1 MSRELDGG
9 REPRQGPD
17 RGKAG
22 KSADPLRFEEGREES
37 PLEPQ
42 APTRGARGGKQAE
55 PLRFGPEREPEPGAP
70 RQRRPDW
77 KKASARKVRETTA
90 PAEPERRE
98 EAAPQGDGHQSAPQA
113 GAAPENTG
121 RPDPLE
127 GRADR
132 FPSDRAAEPVPPAE
146 HGEPPDDPREAP
158 APRGPE
164 RASLREGPAARLRF
178 EDEDAAPGSQPGK
191 AAPKG
196 PRPAGRGPGYSQDAP
211 ADAPPEAPMG
221 QSVPRDGGGKFR
233 TESNSEQVNRAKFRM
248 EKREAKLG
256 RARDKLAKQKPPK
269 PKGPVR
275 KIAGAAGWTAH
286 GFVHSK
292 IYENEHENVG
302 IEGAHRS
309 ELAAEAGGRKLYR
322 FARRKIREH
331 PAKAVRRAQSRL
343 TKATAN
349 YHLHRA
355 AQEQPKLAMNAWK
368 RFLYKRKLK
377 QQYRKRA
384 KEAAKYG
391 AAAARKTA
399 VTTEKLAARTVG
411 FVKRHP
417 VGVLLALAC
426 LLIVFLFQSCTSALA
441 PLGSGAGGGIGAT
454 TYAAKD
460 ADILAAE
467 AAYCDLEAEL
477 QTYLDSYTATH
488 SYDEYHFD
496 LDEIEHDPYV
506 LISILSALHEGEWT
520 LADVEGTLADLFDRQ
535 YILTEEVV
543 VETRYRTESRTDS
556 DGNSYTVQVPY
567 DYYICYVTLEN
578 FNLSHLPVYMMGEEQ
593 MARYALY
600 MASLGNRPDL
610 FPGSGY
616 VDKYTQPVDRYE
628 VPTEYLSDEQFA
640 ALLTEAEKYV
650 GYPYVWGGSSPATS
664 FDCSGYLS
672 WVLNQCGWN
681 VGRLGATG
689 LYNYCT
695 PTSNPKPGDLVFF
708 VGTYDTT
715 GISHCGLYL
724 GDGMMLHA
732 GDPIGYANLNTSY
745 WQSHL
750 YAYGRLP

>member
-1 MSRELDGG
+1 MSRERDGG
-9 REPRQGPD
+9 REPRHDPASRLMND
-17 RGKAG
+17 RE
-22 KSADPLRFEEGREES
+22 LES

-42 APTRGARGGKQAE
+42 AQTKGARGGKQAE
-55 PLRFGPEREPEPGAP
+55 PLRFGPEREPEPGTP
-70 RQRRPDW
+70 KHRRPDW
-77 KKASARKVRETTA
+77 KKASARKVREAT
-90 PAEPERRE
+90 AEPERRE
-98 EAAPQGDGHQSAPQA
+98 DIPPDQGQP
-113 GAAPENTG
+113 APESVPGTVG
-121 RPDPLE
+121 RPDPME
-127 GRADR
+127 GRADL
-132 FPSDRAAEPVPPAE
+132 FPPGRAAEAVVQ
-146 HGEPPDDPREAP
+146 DNPREAP

-164 RASLREGPAARLRF
+164 HIEPHQGPAARLRF
-178 EDEDAAPGSQPGK
+178 EGETPVDDPG
-191 AAPKG
+191 ADAPKG
-196 PRPAGRGPGYSQDAP
+196 SRPTGRGAAHSPGTGGAVPEGAP
-211 ADAPPEAPMG
+211 LG
-221 QSVPRDGGGKFR
+221 QSVPRDGGGKLR
-233 TESNSEQVNRAKFRM
+233 MESTSEQVSRSKFRM
-248 EKREAKLG
+248 EQREAKLG
-256 RARDKLAKQKPPK
+256 KARGKLAKQKPPK
-269 PKGPVR
+269 KKGLLH
-275 KIAGAAGWTAH
+275 KAAGAAGWTAH
-286 GFVHSK
+286 GFVHGK

-331 PAKAVRRAQSRL
+331 PAKAVRRAQSRF

-355 AQEQPKLAMNAWK
+355 AQEHPELAMNTWK
-368 RFLYKRKLK
+368 RFLYKRRLK

-391 AAAARKTA
+391 AAAKKTA
-399 VTTEKLAARTVG
+399 VTTEKLAAQTAGV
-411 FVKRHP
+411 VKRHP
-417 VGVLLALAC
+417 VGVLLVLSC
-426 LLIVFLFQSCTSALA
+426 LLIVVLFQSCVSSLA

-454 TYAAKD
+454 TYAARD
-460 ADILAAE
+460 EDILAAE

-477 QTYLDSYTATH
+477 QAYLDNYTTTH
-488 SYDEYHFD
+488 NYDEYHFD

-506 LISILSALHEGEWT
+506 LISILSVLHEGEWT
-520 LADVEGTLADLFDRQ
+520 LADVEDTLADLFDRQ
-535 YILTEEVV
+535 YILTERVV
-543 VETRYRTESRTDS
+543 METRYDS
-556 DGNSYTVQVPY
+556 DGEPYTW
-567 DYYICYVTLEN
+567 YICYVTLEN

-600 MASLGNRPDL
+600 MACLGNRPDL

-616 VDKYTQPVDRYE
+616 VDKYTQPADRYE
-628 VPTEYLSDEQFA
+628 VPAEYLSDEQFA

-695 PTSNPKPGDLVFF
+695 PTSDPQPGDLVFF
-708 VGTYDTT
+708 VGTYDTD
-715 GISHCGLYL
+715 GVSHCGLYL

-732 GDPIGYANLNTSY
+732 GDPIGYANLNTNY

-750 YAYGRLP
+750 LGYGRLP

>member
-1 MSRELDGG
+1 MSRERDGG
-9 REPRQGPD
+9 REPRKDPASRLISDQEQ
-17 RGKAG
+17 AG
-22 KSADPLRFEEGREES
+22 RLSD
-37 PLEPQ
+37 
-42 APTRGARGGKQAE
+42 

-77 KKASARKVRETTA
+77 KKASARKVREAT
-90 PAEPERRE
+90 AEPERRE
-98 EAAPQGDGHQSAPQA
+98 DAAPQGDGSQPVSEPVEGAPPLDSR
-113 GAAPENTG
+113 AAT
-121 RPDPLE
+121 
-127 GRADR
+127 
-132 FPSDRAAEPVPPAE
+132 FPPDRAAEPVPQAE
-146 HGEPPDDPREAP
+146 HGEPPGDPRE

-164 RASLREGPAARLRF
+164 RLEPRQGPAARLRF
-178 EDEDAAPGSQPGK
+178 EDEAPADDPG
-191 AAPKG
+191 ADTPKG
-196 PRPAGRGPGYSQDAP
+196 PRPAGRGPAYSQEGGGNQP
-211 ADAPPEAPMG
+211 QEAPLG
-221 QSVPRDGGGKFR
+221 QSVPKDGSGKFR
-233 TESNSEQVNRAKFRM
+233 MESQQEQINRSKFRM
-248 EKREAKLG
+248 EKQGAKLDKARG
-256 RARDKLAKQKPPK
+256 RLAKQKPPK
-269 PKGPVR
+269 KKGLIR
-275 KIAGAAGWTAH
+275 KAAGAAGWTAH
-286 GFVHSK
+286 GFAHGK

-309 ELAAEAGGRKLYR
+309 ELVGEAAGRKLYR
-322 FARRKIREH
+322 FAKRKVREH
-331 PAKAVRRAQSRL
+331 PAKAVQRAQSKF
-343 TKATAN
+343 TKATAD
-349 YHLHRA
+349 YHFRMA
-355 AQEQPKLAMNAWK
+355 AQEHPGLVKNPWQ
-368 RFLYKRKLK
+368 RFLYKRQLK

-384 KEAAKYG
+384 KEAAQYG
-391 AAAARKTA
+391 AAAAKKTA
-399 VTTEKLAARTVG
+399 VTTEKLATRTVG

-426 LLIVFLFQSCTSALA
+426 LLIVVLFQSCVSSLA

-460 ADILAAE
+460 EDILAAE

-477 QTYLDSYTATH
+477 QGYLDSYTATH

-556 DGNSYTVQVPY
+556 EGNSYTVQVPY

-578 FNLSHLPVYMMGEEQ
+578 FNLSHLPVYMMGEDQ
-593 MARYALY
+593 LARYALY
-600 MASLGNRPDL
+600 MATLGNRPDL

-616 VDKYTQPVDRYE
+616 VDKYTQPADRYE
-628 VPTEYLSDEQFA
+628 VPAEYMGDEKFA

-695 PTSNPKPGDLVFF
+695 PTSDPQPGDLVFF
-708 VGTYDTT
+708 VGTYDTD
-715 GISHCGLYL
+715 GVSHCGLYL
-724 GDGMMLHA
+724 GDGMMLHC

-745 WQSHL
+745 WQAHL